1 MTPKTMKAATYDQYG
16 GPEVLKY
23 TEVPTPI
30 PGRDEA
36 LVKVHAVGLNGYDL
50 MARSGRYKPN
60 KGKFP
65 HILGGDFGGELV
77 ALGPETSSDLP
88 LGTRVT
94 SWWVVPCGKCDQC
107 MGGFPNRCSKNYRYL
122 GAHLPGA
129 YAQYVKLPA
138 HHLIPLPESVTYEQ
152 AAAFPNAFGTAWHM
166 IVTRGNVRPGETV
179 LVNSASSGVSMAA
192 IQICKNLGAYVY
204 ASSSTDWKLE
214 KAKELGAD
222 ELINYNNV
230 DFVEEILKRTKKRG
244 VDVVIEHVGG
254 DFLGKS
260 VRCLTRGGRVV
271 TVGGTKSYQ
280 CDIEVQYIFHKEL
293 QIIGSN
299 SATKHDLEAMMP
311 MLGAGKLKTVI
322 DKIFPLQEAASAHVY
337 LESAKQFGKIL
348 LRVDH

>member
-1 MTPKTMKAATYDQYG
+1 M
-16 GPEVLKY
+16 
-23 TEVPTPI
+23 
-30 PGRDEA
+30 
-36 LVKVHAVGLNGYDL
+36 
-50 MARSGRYKPN
+50 
-60 KGKFP
+60 
-65 HILGGDFGGELV
+65 
-77 ALGPETSSDLP
+77 
-88 LGTRVT
+88 
-94 SWWVVPCGKCDQC
+94 
-107 MGGFPNRCSKNYRYL
+107 
-122 GAHLPGA
+122 
-129 YAQYVKLPA
+129 
-138 HHLIPLPESVTYEQ
+138 
-152 AAAFPNAFGTAWHM
+152 
-166 IVTRGNVRPGETV
+166 
-179 LVNSASSGVSMAA
+179 
-192 IQICKNLGAYVY
+192 
-204 ASSSTDWKLE
+204 
-214 KAKELGAD
+214 GAD

-337 LESAKQFGKIL
+337 LEFAKQFGKIL